1 MYNCIGRM
9 VLGSSVVVFLGVSI
23 GDETL
28 WEGLI
33 TVDLIPDGESVAS
46 LGDSNDVRSRVELEG
61 IFNMIL
67 LCGVKEQ

>member
-9 VLGSSVVVFLGVSI
+9 VLGSSVVVFLGVII

-33 TVDLIPDGESVAS
+33 TVDMISDGETVSS
-46 LGDSNDVRSRVELEG
+46 LGDSNDVRSRV
-61 IFNMIL
+61 
-67 LCGVKEQ
+67 

>member
-1 MYNCIGRM
+1 MYNYIGRM

-33 TVDLIPDGESVAS
+33 TVDMIPDGETVAY
-46 LGDSNDVRSRVELEG
+46 LGDSNDDRSRVELEG
-61 IFNMIL
+61 IFNKIL
-67 LCGVKEQ
+67 LSGVKEQ

>member
-28 WEGLI
+28 WEGLV
-33 TVDLIPDGESVAS
+33 TVDMIPDGPTVDSVD
-46 LGDSNDVRSRVELEG
+46 DSNDVRSRVELEG
-61 IFNMIL
+61 DI
-67 LCGVKEQ
+67 